1 MGVCWCKDKA
11 PDEEEDTYVPS
22 SGSVAVSPAAV
33 DLRVRTHKAVDS
45 VIVDR
50 LVLEML
56 SLIASFVNK

>member
-11 PDEEEDTYVPS
+11 PDEE
-22 SGSVAVSPAAV
+22 SPYEASPERC
-33 DLRVRTHKAVDS
+33 RVYKPFDS

-56 SLIASFVNK
+56 SLIASFVDKWVSNLVKY